1 MPPLPGRGD
10 SGSQLRYGL
19 RGDDG
24 GALLCGLLEWGTDAK
39 ISGAKAREQQ
49 IVFGVQPPLLRPP
62 PPSQVVVWRAVIKAG
77 TAL

>member
-1 MPPLPGRGD
+1 M
-10 SGSQLRYGL
+10 
-19 RGDDG
+19 
-24 GALLCGLLEWGTDAK
+24 LCGLLEWVTDTK
-39 ISGAKAREQQ
+39 SSGAKAREQQ